1 MLKSDYSRVD
11 PLYINGRGAV
21 DYVILIKAWYYSLYF
36 LQTMLIAS
44 WSFLVSPE
52 RISSTVS
59 LPF

>member
-1 MLKSDYSRVD
+1 MLKSDYSRVA

-44 WSFLVSPE
+44 WSFLVSP
-52 RISSTVS
+52 
-59 LPF
+59 